1 MAVQIDKQAI
11 VDPGAELDDGCVLGP
26 FCRIGSKVRI
36 GRDTRLRSHVV
47 VNGNTTIGES
57 CDIFP
62 FTTLG
67 MQSQD
72 AKYVEGSVTYT
83 EIGSRTR
90 IREFVSVHS
99 GTEEHSVTRVG
110 DDCYLLAQ
118 AHVAHNC
125 TLGNHVVMSH
135 AATLGGHVTVDD
147 HANIGG
153 LAGVHQFCTIGRAA
167 MVAGMGRAIQ
177 DVLPFTIAEGF
188 PAHMR
193 VVNKIGMQRA
203 GYSSEEIAEVRK
215 AFRIL
220 FMRNL
225 RLEQAVELLRR
236 EFSNSANV
244 ELLIQAIGTSQRGIA
259 RPDPLSSF
267 D

>member
-1 MAVQIDKQAI
+1 MAVTIDRQA
-11 VDPGAELDDGCVLGP
+11 VVEPGALLDDGCSIGP
-26 FCRIGSKVRI
+26 FCQIGANVRI

-47 VNGNTTIGES
+47 VNGHTTIGES

-62 FTTLG
+62 FSTIG

-72 AKYVEGSVTYT
+72 TKYIEGKVTYT
-83 EIGSRTR
+83 EIGSRNN
-90 IREFVSVHS
+90 IREFVTIHS
-99 GTEEHSVTRVG
+99 GTAEFSKTSVG
-110 DDCYLLAQ
+110 DDCHILAQ

-125 TLGNHVVMSH
+125 SVGNHVVMSH
-135 AATLGGHVTVDD
+135 AATLAGHVTVDD

-153 LAGVHQFCTIGRAA
+153 LAGIHQYCAIGRAA

-203 GYSSEEIAEVRK
+203 GYASEDISEIRR
-215 AFRIL
+215 AFRLL

-225 RLEQAVELLRR
+225 GLEQAVKQLKK
-236 EFSNSANV
+236 EFSDSANV
-244 ELLIQAIGTSQRGIA
+244 KLLIQSIETSRRGIA
-259 RPDPLSSF
+259 RPDPSSSF